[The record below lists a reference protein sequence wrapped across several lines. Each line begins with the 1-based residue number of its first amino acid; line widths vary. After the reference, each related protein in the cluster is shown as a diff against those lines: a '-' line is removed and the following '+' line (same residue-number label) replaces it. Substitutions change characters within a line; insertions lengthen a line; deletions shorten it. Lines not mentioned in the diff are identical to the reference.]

1 VEEAD
6 APDCPEQD
14 LHMALKTRI
23 DPSAGSLRAIEHP
36 SVPVSLGIVCVLL
49 VAVPLVSAALGL
61 FDRVTHWGKL
71 VHGLEGFGFAVL
83 VGLLLLGWR
92 DHEQIDLTD
101 QLASVTTMFAGIL
114 FGVAWEVLEFI
125 LDWVRYSDLQKSNS
139 DTMSDLLFNDVGA
152 VLGALLATH
161 LYCTLISRRQQ
172 QEIGAAGAFLV
183 GGPSRVLDRHGFLI
197 ALVVVVLAALGVA
210 AIWFSGRPA
219 PGLGIP

>member
-1 VEEAD
+1 
-6 APDCPEQD
+6 
-14 LHMALKTRI
+14 MALKTRI
-23 DPSAGSLRAIEHP
+23 EASAGSLRESEHR

-101 QLASVTTMFAGIL
+101 QLASLTALFDGIL
-114 FGVAWEVLEFI
+114 FGVAWEVVEFI
-125 LDWVRYSDLQKSNS
+125 VDWVRYSDLQKSNS
-139 DTMSDLLFNDVGA
+139 DTMTDLLFNDVGA
-152 VLGALLATH
+152 VLGALLAAR
-161 LYCTLISRRQQ
+161 LYCSWISRRQQ
-172 QEIGAAGAFLV
+172 QEIGTAAAFLV
-183 GGPSRVLDRHGFLI
+183 DGPSRVLDRHGFLI
-197 ALVVVVLAALGVA
+197 ALLVVVLAALGVA